1 MEIETA
7 INETIP
13 DVSPEKSIDE
23 SADKEEEESEEKME
37 DESSK
42 SEKRPIEA
50 PNGSTATP
58 VRKPLQGIV
67 VQFPEMFSLKRDAHF
82 LEKLDGASDIKLQ
95 KVAYIECDSAE
106 AATALQAKLNDAE
119 INGKKMTA
127 TRLDLTEKNV
137 LYCNGIRKEDTDEH
151 LRETF
156 PEIQEIKRESYNT
169 FILFGSEAQ
178 AKAARQIIQRDGV
191 NGHKVICEFDNS
203 GKNRFKPEEE
213 PSPKKAKTDD
223 EEDKE
228 EASEEKEAEEEAE
241 GEEAQDESA

>member
-7 INETIP
+7 TNETIE
-13 DVSPEKSIDE
+13 DSSPEKACDE
-23 SADKEEEESEEKME
+23 SMENEAGNEENVEEEAP
-37 DESSK
+37 K

-50 PNGSTATP
+50 PNGAPSP
-58 VRKPLQGIV
+58 QIRKPLQGIV

-95 KVAYIECDSAE
+95 KVAYLECESEE
-106 AATALQAKLNDAE
+106 AATALQEKLNDAQ

-151 LRETF
+151 LQELF
-156 PEIQEIKRESYNT
+156 PDIQEIKRESYNT

-178 AKAARQIIQRDGV
+178 AKAARSTIQRDGV
-191 NGHKVICEFDNS
+191 NGHKVICEFDHS

-223 EEDKE
+223 E
-228 EASEEKEAEEEAE
+228 AE
-241 GEEAQDESA
+241 GEKTAEGEAVEEKDGEAAAEESAEA